1 MNLNSLEIFI
11 TVVDKGSFTEAARF
25 LYISQPAVSK
35 TINSLELDLN
45 VRLFRRDRKNGL
57 ILTDIGH
64 QILSLARMM
73 KKLETQIYQSAQQ
86 ENNLLQGIIRIASI
100 PVLSTNVLSKAIALF
115 KEKYPQVVIE
125 LIEGDAHWVKE
136 QVSNHAVD
144 IGLSLSPF
152 DNLDNLPLIHDELVA
167 ISNTPLPKVINLLTD
182 NETFIFGKSGQ
193 EVAIDY
199 LKKNHAISYDSWF
212 TVSRGE
218 TVVSMAQN
226 GIGIGI
232 ISKYTLNTISN
243 NLHSQNISPQ
253 IFLEYGVIANS
264 LSDLT
269 PAAREFISVIKE
281 SVLTNLAQH

>member
-115 KEKYPQVVIE
+115 KEK
-125 LIEGDAHWVKE
+125 
-136 QVSNHAVD
+136 
-144 IGLSLSPF
+144 
-152 DNLDNLPLIHDELVA
+152 
-167 ISNTPLPKVINLLTD
+167 
-182 NETFIFGKSGQ
+182 
-193 EVAIDY
+193 
-199 LKKNHAISYDSWF
+199 
-212 TVSRGE
+212 
-218 TVVSMAQN
+218 
-226 GIGIGI
+226 
-232 ISKYTLNTISN
+232 
-243 NLHSQNISPQ
+243 
-253 IFLEYGVIANS
+253 
-264 LSDLT
+264 
-269 PAAREFISVIKE
+269 
-281 SVLTNLAQH
+281 